1 MHWSLSNIKRNGVIR
16 YPGICIGESSCGRE
30 AILVWLESQ
39 DRGRLASPLHQQ
51 QGVEASWPHQAPA
64 SLHLPHPPTSYF
76 QIFRWWA
83 CYKVLWNWAAS
94 HILWPF
100 SDLKPRVLS
109 HVSCQGLA
117 DVVKKVDENNRKVH
131 EALMMNR
138 DTRGEKCA

>member
-64 SLHLPHPPTSYF
+64 SLHLPTFPILQLHISRYLYMMGLLESPVELSSITYIMTSLTSK
-76 QIFRWWA
+76 A
-83 CYKVLWNWAAS
+83 
-94 HILWPF
+94 
-100 SDLKPRVLS
+100 
-109 HVSCQGLA
+109 
-117 DVVKKVDENNRKVH
+117 
-131 EALMMNR
+131 
-138 DTRGEKCA
+138 